1 MTSSYGASA
10 LKSSGPSLSMV
21 ENNVTSTNMGV
32 GNYKGVMLCN
42 RPFGGITGNLPTAVM
57 IMMVMMDSLNTIQ

>member
-1 MTSSYGASA
+1 MTSSYGSSA
-10 LKSSGPSLSMV
+10 LKPSGPSLSMV

-42 RPFGGITGNLPTAVM
+42 RPFGGITGN
-57 IMMVMMDSLNTIQ
+57 